1 MALGISESCGS
12 IRFSGCI
19 STCCFDGCAARTFL
33 RSIVQAPNEKQ
44 TDTQRDRAD
53 KQRDKNRRNNC
64 KLYRRSTLLVAA
76 HGFEKISHNHPN
88 LIIAVVLIG
97 VEKVLVTLSPGNNG
111 A

>member
-1 MALGISESCGS
+1 MALGISDSRRRIRAYRGFHGS
-12 IRFSGCI
+12 
-19 STCCFDGCAARTFL
+19 AARTFFHG
-33 RSIVQAPNEKQ
+33 IVQAPDEKE
-44 TDTQRDRAD
+44 TNTQRDRAD

-64 KLYRRSTLLVAA
+64 EFYRRCTLLVAA

-97 VEKVLVTLSPGNNG
+97 VEKVLVTLSPGNIG